1 MILMKELFFLLSRS
15 LRCERSKILLI
26 YYFLPPKTSLP
37 QSVTTIAKR
46 VERLYIFALLGVRKV
61 TDAAR
66 VFIYIMLRKVY
77 HGRPVS

>member
-1 MILMKELFFLLSRS
+1 MRAIQNITHILFFAT
-15 LRCERSKILLI
+15 KNQ
-26 YYFLPPKTSLP
+26 PPE
-37 QSVTTIAKR
+37 SVTTIAKR